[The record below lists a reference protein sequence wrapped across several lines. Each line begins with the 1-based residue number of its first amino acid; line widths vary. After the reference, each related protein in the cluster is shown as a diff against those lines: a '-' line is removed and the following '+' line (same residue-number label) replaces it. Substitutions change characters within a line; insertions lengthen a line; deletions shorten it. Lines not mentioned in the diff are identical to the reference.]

1 MYCMFTS
8 LSEKLR
14 KCADTADI
22 ISREHR
28 FIFIQVADMRI
39 EKVNERQIR
48 CTLTKA
54 DLADRELKISE
65 LAYGTEKA
73 KLLFRD
79 MMKQA
84 EYQFGFEAEDIP
96 LMIEAI
102 PLSGE
107 AIVLIITKVDDP
119 EELDT
124 RFSRFA
130 PSVRE
135 EMSNDYY
142 APEKTTGADDVI
154 DLFKKIKEQAAAAV
168 EAAQTQAKTP
178 NGQPVEGNTK
188 EVQITIQVDL
198 TKMYSFESISE
209 AVRAAHILKG
219 VYHGENCLYKS
230 LENGRFY
237 LVMKKSDHTP
247 EQFNKICNILA
258 EYADMEQYSPAIEGY
273 IKEHSQLL
281 IPELAL
287 EKLALM

>member
-1 MYCMFTS
+1 
-8 LSEKLR
+8 
-14 KCADTADI
+14 
-22 ISREHR
+22 
-28 FIFIQVADMRI
+28 MRI
-39 EKVNERQIR
+39 ERVNDRQIR

-54 DLADRELKISE
+54 DLADRQLKISE

-79 MMKQA
+79 MMQQA
-84 EYQFGFEAEDIP
+84 EYQLGFEAEDIP

-107 AIVLIITKVDDP
+107 AIVLIITKVEDP

-124 RFSRFA
+124 RFSKFA

-135 EMSNDYY
+135 EMSDGSYY
-142 APEKTTGADDVI
+142 DQEKTAGADDII
-154 DLFKKIKEQAAAAV
+154 DLFKKIKQQAAAAV
-168 EAAQTQAKTP
+168 EAASANAGAAAGGGAP
-178 NGQPVEGNTK
+178 R

-198 TKMYSFESISE
+198 TKMYSFGDLSE
-209 AVRAAHILKG
+209 AIRVAHILKG
-219 VYHGENCLYKS
+219 IYHGENCLYKS

-247 EQFNKICNILA
+247 EQFNKICNMLS
-258 EYADMEQYSPAIEGY
+258 EYADTEDYTPAIESF
-273 IKEHSQLL
+273 IKEHSEVL